1 MLTPVHLGHVP
12 TAPSLSV
19 SVVEMASEL
28 LLGKREKEGWLA
40 FEGGGVGCVCVCG
53 RPTSSVGGRW

>member
-1 MLTPVHLGHVP
+1 MLTLVHLGHVP
-12 TAPSLSV
+12 TALSLSV

-40 FEGGGVGCVCVCG
+40 FEAGDVGCVCVG
-53 RPTSSVGGRW
+53 DQPAV